1 MIEGLMQALT
11 PSHMLWLTVGVMIGM
26 VVGTL
31 PGLTATMGTALLVP
45 FTFALEPGEGVAM
58 LGGIY
63 VCAMFSDA
71 IPACL
76 VNTPGTPA
84 AMATAFDGHPMVLE
98 GCGQEA
104 IVASCFSSALGT
116 LFGAGC
122 YLLLAFPMI
131 TIALLFGPPEF
142 FWLGIF
148 ALTIVGSLAGDS
160 VLKGLAGGAIGLL
173 ISSVGISHANEVA
186 RYTLGVPE
194 LRGGVSLVAGLIG
207 IFAVPQVFSM
217 VSELRRKEFVAEY
230 KPRRGVTLKTITR
243 VLAQPMHFVRSA
255 VIGSFIGILPG
266 AGSPIAALISYN
278 EAVRWSKDKS
288 RYGKGD
294 LRGVTASE
302 IANNAAAPAAMI
314 PLVTLGVPGS
324 SVAAV
329 IAGALML
336 QGLNPGPELFQ
347 GNGTLVYSFGW
358 SLMLAGIVT
367 FILGSLFAPLL
378 VRIIR
383 IPLRLLAP
391 LIIFLAVIGAY
402 AIRNNIFDVYIMFG
416 IGVFVFLIKPLG
428 FHPGPIGLGL
438 ILGPI
443 IEPSLVQ
450 AMYLADASS
459 IGEVFFSGTLNII
472 LITLTVIS
480 IALVIWTRMK
490 DRAQKRVGNS
500 AEGQSAAADETEQEA
515 ACKD

>member
-1 MIEGLMQALT
+1 MIEGLMQALM
-11 PSHMLWLTVGVMIGM
+11 PSTLLWLTVGVLIGM
-26 VVGTL
+26 IVGTL

-45 FTFALEPGEGVAM
+45 FTFALPTGEGIAM
-58 LGGIY
+58 LGGLY

-84 AMATAFDGHPMVLE
+84 AMATAFDGHPMTLQ
-98 GCGQEA
+98 GRGQEA
-104 IVASCFSSALGT
+104 IVASCFSSAIGT
-116 LFGAGC
+116 LFGATC
-122 YLLLAFPMI
+122 YLLLAWPLI
-131 TIALLFGPPEF
+131 AIALMFGPPEF

-148 ALTIVGSLAGDS
+148 ALTIIGSLAGDS
-160 VLKGLAGGAIGLL
+160 ILKGLAGAGIGLL
-173 ISSVGISHANEVA
+173 ISCIGISHGNELS
-186 RYTLGVPE
+186 RFTYGIPE

-207 IFAVPQVFSM
+207 VFAIPQVLSM
-217 VSELRRKEFVAEY
+217 VAELRKKDFIAEY
-230 KPRRGVTLKTITR
+230 KPKGGETLKTIKK
-243 VLAQPMHFVRSA
+243 VLAHPWHVLRSS

-266 AGSPIAALISYN
+266 AGSPIAALVSYN
-278 EAVRWSKDKS
+278 EAVRWAKDKS
-288 RYGKGD
+288 QFGKGD

-324 SVAAV
+324 SPAAV

-336 QGLNPGPELFQ
+336 RGLNPGPELFQ
-347 GNGTLVYSFGW
+347 NDGALVYSFGW
-358 SLMLAGIVT
+358 SLMFAGIVT

-378 VRIIR
+378 VKIIR

-391 LIIFLAVIGAY
+391 LIMLLAVIGAY
-402 AIRNNIFDVYIMFG
+402 AIRNNIFDVYIMLA
-416 IGVFVFLIKPLG
+416 IGVFVFLVKRLG

-450 AMYLADASS
+450 ALYIADASS
-459 IGEVFFSGTLNII
+459 VFSVFFTGTINIT
-472 LITLTVIS
+472 LITLS
-480 IALVIWTRMK
+480 IVSVGFVVWTRHK
-490 DRAQKRVGNS
+490 DSTQKHKGAPVAS
-500 AEGQSAAADETEQEA
+500 
-515 ACKD
+515 

>member
-1 MIEGLMQALT
+1 
-11 PSHMLWLTVGVMIGM
+11 MLWLTVGVLIGM

-45 FTFALEPGEGVAM
+45 FTFALPTGAGVAM
-58 LGGIY
+58 LGGLY

-71 IPACL
+71 IPAVL

-84 AMATAFDGHPMVLE
+84 AMATAFDGHPMCLQ
-98 GCGQEA
+98 GRGQEA
-104 IVASCFSSALGT
+104 IVGACFSSAIGT
-116 LFGAGC
+116 LFGATC
-122 YLLLAFPMI
+122 YLLLAWPMM
-131 TIALLFGPPEF
+131 TVALQFGPPEF
-142 FWLGIF
+142 FWLGVF
-148 ALTIVGSLAGDS
+148 ALTIIGSLAGDS
-160 VLKGLAGGAIGLL
+160 ILKGLAGGAIGLL
-173 ISSVGISHANEVA
+173 ISSVGISHGNEIA
-186 RYTLGVPE
+186 RFTFGIPE

-207 IFAVPQVFSM
+207 VFAVPQVLSM
-217 VSELRRKEFVAEY
+217 VTELRKKDFIAEY
-230 KPRRGVTLKTITR
+230 EPKRGETLKTIKK
-243 VLAQPMHFVRSA
+243 VLAHPVHVIRSA

-266 AGSPIAALISYN
+266 AGSPIAALVSYS
-278 EAVRWSKDKS
+278 EAVRWSKDRS
-288 RYGKGD
+288 GFGKGD

-324 SVAAV
+324 SPAAV

-336 QGLNPGPELFQ
+336 RGLNPGPELFQ
-347 GNGTLVYSFGW
+347 SDGILIYSFGW
-358 SLMLAGIVT
+358 SLLLAGIVT

-391 LIIFLAVIGAY
+391 LIMLLAVIGAY
-402 AIRNNIFDVYIMFG
+402 AIRNNIFDVYFMLG
-416 IGVFVFLIKPLG
+416 LGVFVFLIKRLG

-450 AMYLADASS
+450 AMYISDATS
-459 IGEVFFSGTLNII
+459 IGRVFFTGTVNII
-472 LITLTVIS
+472 LITLSVLS
-480 IALVIWTRMK
+480 VAFVVWSRRK
-490 DRAQKRVGNS
+490 DRAQERAS
-500 AEGQSAAADETEQEA
+500 ASVEGQSTVPVETSE
-515 ACKD
+515 

>member
-1 MIEGLMQALT
+1 MIEGLYQALSLST
-11 PSHMLWLTVGVMIGM
+11 LLWLTVGVMIGM

-45 FTFALEPGEGVAM
+45 FTFALPTGEGIAM
-58 LGGIY
+58 LGGLY

-84 AMATAFDGHPMVLE
+84 AMATAFDGHPMTLQ
-98 GCGQEA
+98 GRGQEA

-116 LFGAGC
+116 VFGAGC
-122 YLLLAFPMI
+122 YLLLAWPLI
-131 TIALLFGPPEF
+131 AIALKFGPPEF
-142 FWLGIF
+142 CWLGVF
-148 ALTIVGSLAGDS
+148 ALTIIGSLAGDS
-160 VLKGLAGGAIGLL
+160 ILKGLAGAAIGLL
-173 ISSVGISHANEVA
+173 ISSVGISHGNELA
-186 RYTLGVPE
+186 RFTFGIPQLQ
-194 LRGGVSLVAGLIG
+194 GGVSLVAGLIG
-207 IFAVPQVFSM
+207 IFAIPQVFSM
-217 VSELRRKEFVAEY
+217 VAELRKKEFIAEY
-230 KPRRGVTLKTITR
+230 KPKGGETLNTIKK
-243 VLAQPMHFVRSA
+243 VLSHPVHVLRSS

-266 AGSPIAALISYN
+266 AGSPIAALVSYN
-278 EAVRWSKDKS
+278 EAIRWAKDKS
-288 RYGKGD
+288 QFGKGD

-324 SVAAV
+324 SPAAV

-336 QGLNPGPELFQ
+336 RGLNPGPELFQ
-347 GNGTLVYSFGW
+347 NDGALVYSFGW
-358 SLMLAGIVT
+358 SLLLAGIVT

-391 LIIFLAVIGAY
+391 LIMLLATIGAY
-402 AIRNNIFDVYIMFG
+402 AIRNNIFDVYIMLG
-416 IGVFVFLIKPLG
+416 LGVFVFLVKRLG

-443 IEPSLVQ
+443 IEPSLIQ
-450 AMYLADASS
+450 ALYISDA
-459 IGEVFFSGTLNII
+459 IGIGKVFFTGIINIS
-472 LITLTVIS
+472 LIVLTIVS
-480 IALVIWTRMK
+480 VGLVVWTRRK
-490 DRAQKRVGNS
+490 DQIQERES
-500 AEGQSAAADETEQEA
+500 ASV
-515 ACKD
+515 KS

>member
-1 MIEGLMQALT
+1 MLEGLMLAIS
-11 PSHMLWLTVGVMIGM
+11 PSYMLWLTVGVMMGM

-58 LGGIY
+58 LGGLY

-76 VNTPGTPA
+76 VNTPGTPG
-84 AMATAFDGHPMVLE
+84 AMATAFDGHPMTLQ
-98 GCGQEA
+98 GRGQEA

-122 YLLLAFPMI
+122 YLVLAFPLI
-131 TIALLFGPPEF
+131 QIALLFGPPEF
-142 FWLGIF
+142 FWLGVF
-148 ALTIVGSLAGDS
+148 ALTIIGSLAGDS
-160 VLKGLAGGAIGLL
+160 ILKGLAGGAIGLL

-186 RYTLGVPE
+186 RFTFGVPD

-207 IFAVPQVFSM
+207 VFAVPQVLSM
-217 VSELRRKEFVAEY
+217 VADLRKKEFIAEY
-230 KPRRGVTLKTITR
+230 KPKRGETMKTIKKVMAHPWH
-243 VLAQPMHFVRSA
+243 VLRSA

-266 AGSPIAALISYN
+266 AGSPIAALVSYN
-278 EAVRWSKDKS
+278 EAIRWAKDKS
-288 RYGKGD
+288 QFGKGD

-302 IANNAAAPAAMI
+302 IANNAAAPASMI

-324 SVAAV
+324 SPAAV

-336 QGLNPGPELFQ
+336 RGLNPGPELFQ
-347 GNGTLVYSFGW
+347 TNGTLVYSFGW

-378 VRIIR
+378 VRIIS

-391 LIIFLAVIGAY
+391 LIMFLAVIGSY
-402 AIRNNIFDVYIMFG
+402 AIRNNIFDVYIMLAL
-416 IGVFVFLIKPLG
+416 GVFVFLVKRLG

-450 AMYLADASS
+450 AMYMSDASS
-459 IGEVFFSGTLNII
+459 VFNVFFSGILNII
-472 LITLTVIS
+472 LITLSVLS
-480 IALVIWTRMK
+480 IAFVVWTQRQ
-490 DRAQKRVGNS
+490 DRAEERAQERAKERASALVEGVGGS
-500 AEGQSAAADETEQEA
+500 G
-515 ACKD
+515 

>member
-11 PSHMLWLTVGVMIGM
+11 PSYMLWLTVGVMMGM

-45 FTFALEPGEGVAM
+45 FTFALEPGAGVAM
-58 LGGIY
+58 LGGLY

-71 IPACL
+71 IPAVL
-76 VNTPGTPA
+76 VNTPGTPG
-84 AMATAFDGHPMVLE
+84 AMATAFDGHPMTLK
-98 GCGQEA
+98 GRGQEA

-131 TIALLFGPPEF
+131 TIALQFGPAEF
-142 FWLGIF
+142 FWLGVF
-148 ALTIVGSLAGDS
+148 ALTIIGSLAGDS
-160 VLKGLAGGAIGLL
+160 ILKGLAGGAIGLL

-186 RYTLGVPE
+186 RYTFGVPE

-207 IFAVPQVFSM
+207 VFAVPQILSM
-217 VSELRRKEFVAEY
+217 VAELRKKEFIAEY
-230 KPRRGVTLKTITR
+230 KPKRGVALKTIAKVIAR
-243 VLAQPMHFVRSA
+243 PVHVIRSA

-266 AGSPIAALISYN
+266 AGSPIAALVSYN
-278 EAVRWSKDKS
+278 EAVRWSKDNS
-288 RYGKGD
+288 GYGKGD

-324 SVAAV
+324 SPAAV

-336 QGLNPGPELFQ
+336 RGLNPGPELFQ
-347 GNGTLVYSFGW
+347 SDGTLVYSFGW
-358 SLMLAGIVT
+358 SLMLAGILT

-391 LIIFLAVIGAY
+391 LIMFLAVIGSY
-402 AIRNNIFDVYIMFG
+402 AIRNNIFDVYIMLG
-416 IGVFVFLIKPLG
+416 LGVFVFLIKRLG

-443 IEPSLVQ
+443 VEPSLVQ
-450 AMYLADASS
+450 AMYMSDATS
-459 IGEVFFSGTLNII
+459 IGKVFFSGTLNII
-472 LITLTVIS
+472 LITVTVLS
-480 IALVIWTRMK
+480 IAFVVWTRRR
-490 DRAQKRVGNS
+490 DRADES
-500 AEGQSAAADETEQEA
+500 ASVSVEG
-515 ACKD
+515 

>member
-1 MIEGLMQALT
+1 MIEGLLLALS
-11 PSHMLWLTVGVMIGM
+11 PEYMLWLTVGVLIGM

-45 FTFALEPGEGVAM
+45 FTFALEPGAGVAM
-58 LGGIY
+58 LGGLY

-71 IPACL
+71 IPAVL

-84 AMATAFDGHPMVLE
+84 AMATAFDGHPMVLQ
-98 GCGQEA
+98 GRGQEA

-116 LFGAGC
+116 LFGAAC
-122 YLLLAFPMI
+122 YLLLAWPMMK
-131 TIALLFGPPEF
+131 IALQFGPPEF
-142 FWLGIF
+142 FWLGVF
-148 ALTIVGSLAGDS
+148 ALTIIGSLAGDS
-160 VLKGLAGGAIGLL
+160 ILKGLAGGAIGLL
-173 ISSVGISHANEVA
+173 ISSVGISHGNEIA
-186 RYTLGVPE
+186 RFTFGVPE
-194 LRGGVSLVAGLIG
+194 FRGGVSLVAGLIG
-207 IFAVPQVFSM
+207 IFAVPQVLSM
-217 VSELRRKEFVAEY
+217 VTELRQKEFIAEY
-230 KPRRGVTLKTITR
+230 KPKRGETLKTIKK
-243 VLAQPMHFVRSA
+243 VLAHPVHVIRSA

-266 AGSPIAALISYN
+266 AGSPIAALVSYN
-278 EAVRWSKDKS
+278 EAIRWAKDKS
-288 RYGKGD
+288 RFGKGD

-324 SVAAV
+324 SPAAV

-336 QGLNPGPELFQ
+336 RGLNPGPELFRSD
-347 GNGTLVYSFGW
+347 GTLVYSFGW

-378 VRIIR
+378 AKIIR

-391 LIIFLAVIGAY
+391 LIMLLAVIGAY
-402 AIRNNIFDVYIMFG
+402 AIRNNIFDIYFMLG
-416 IGVFVFLIKPLG
+416 LGVFVFLIKRLG

-450 AMYLADASS
+450 ALYISEASS
-459 IGEVFFSGTLNII
+459 ISRVFLTGTVNII
-472 LITLTVIS
+472 LIAVTVLS
-480 IALVIWTRMK
+480 VFFVVWSSWR
-490 DRAQKRVGNS
+490 DRAQERAS
-500 AEGQSAAADETEQEA
+500 ASVEGQSADPAETSE
-515 ACKD
+515 

>member
-11 PSHMLWLTVGVMIGM
+11 PTYILWISIGVMIGM

-45 FTFALEPGEGVAM
+45 FTFALPPGEGVAM
-58 LGGIY
+58 LGGLY

-71 IPACL
+71 IPAVL

-84 AMATAFDGHPMVLE
+84 AMATAFDGHPMVLQ
-98 GCGQEA
+98 GRGQEA

-116 LFGAGC
+116 LFGAAC
-122 YLLLAFPMI
+122 YLLLAWPLI
-131 TIALLFGPPEF
+131 TIALKFGPPEF
-142 FWLGIF
+142 FWLGVF
-148 ALTIVGSLAGDS
+148 ALTIIGSLAGDS

-173 ISSVGISHANEVA
+173 ISSVGISHGNELA
-186 RYTLGVPE
+186 RFTFGVPE
-194 LRGGVSLVAGLIG
+194 LRGGVSLVAALIG
-207 IFAVPQVFSM
+207 VFAIPQVLSM
-217 VSELRRKEFVAEY
+217 VAELRRKEFIAEY
-230 KPRRGVTLKTITR
+230 KPKRGETLKTISK
-243 VLAQPMHFVRSA
+243 VLAHPVHVVRSA

-266 AGSPIAALISYN
+266 AGSPIAALVSYN

-288 RYGKGD
+288 GYGKGD

-324 SVAAV
+324 APAAV

-336 QGLNPGPELFQ
+336 RGLNPGPELFQ
-347 GNGTLVYSFGW
+347 SDGTLVFSFGW
-358 SLMLAGIVT
+358 SLLLAGIVT
-367 FILGSLFAPLL
+367 FILGSLFAPVL

-391 LIIFLAVIGAY
+391 LIMLLAVIGAY
-402 AIRNNIFDVYIMFG
+402 AIRNNIFDVYIMLG
-416 IGVFVFLIKPLG
+416 LGVFVFLVRRLG

-450 AMYLADASS
+450 ALYISEATS
-459 IGEVFFSGTLNII
+459 IGRVFFTGTLNIV
-472 LITLTVIS
+472 LIALSVFS
-480 IALVIWTRMK
+480 IAFVVWTRRRE
-490 DRAQKRVGNS
+490 RALEHISEQ
-500 AEGQSAAADETEQEA
+500 EETE
-515 ACKD
+515 